1 MRWLSKKYLS
11 ISKSKAQD
19 LDSFKA
25 WLQANPTTVVYQLA
39 EEEVYECTNID
50 LITYQNETNLLVKS
64 GVLNPKVTLK
74 VKKGIGNVVTMLQ
87 NKVAMLEDLVN
98 KLIQK

>member
-39 EEEVYECTNID
+39 KEKVYECTNID
-50 LITYQNETNLLVKS
+50 LITYANETNFIVES
-64 GVLNPKVTLK
+64 GAIVPKTMLK
-74 VKKGIGNVVTMLQ
+74 VH
-87 NKVAMLEDLVN
+87 N
-98 KLIQK
+98 KLNLV